1 MIKNLTIKNYAI
13 IENLSLDFND
23 RFEVFTGETGAG
35 KSIIIGALSYL
46 CGGRADSSIVARGK
60 DKCIIEGVFSV
71 SEHMRSCLEEAD
83 IDFEDELIVRR
94 VISAE
99 NRSSI
104 RVNERNVTLGF
115 LQELFSGEIDIHS
128 QHDNQYL
135 LKKQHHLELLDNYAG
150 LSEEKG
156 KYREIYRDLRKTE
169 EEYHQLLNSQYDERE
184 LDFLKFS
191 LDELT
196 KANLQPGEEEELK
209 KQEKRYKDFEKISA
223 NLTKAIDLYD
233 QSEGIDEKFYELAH
247 LLGNEDDELREIGQ
261 NLNDLY
267 YSLQDQIEH
276 LKQIYSHMDRDEI
289 DIDAIQER
297 IYHLQRLKRKYSL
310 DEEGLIAHISELE
323 EKIRAYENKE
333 EFVAQ
338 FEKKLFEKRK
348 KALDMA
354 ESISSQ
360 RKISALALERTI
372 EKEVGD
378 LMLPNVS
385 FKVDFQ
391 DKADLDANG
400 KDEVEFLISLNKGEQ
415 LKPLVKVASGG
426 ELSRLMIGL
435 KKIFIRLSP
444 VNLLVLDEIDT
455 GISGITADAVGYK
468 IAQIADQLQVIAIT
482 HLAQVAAYGDDHFYI
497 YKEDDSV
504 STHTHVDELDR
515 TQRIREL
522 ARITSSS
529 VSEASLKAAEEL
541 LDTAQKKKTA

>member
-46 CGGRADSSIVARGK
+46 CGGRADSSIVARNK
-60 DKCIIEGVFSV
+60 DKCIIEGVFSI
-71 SEHMRSCLEEAD
+71 SEHMRACLDEAD
-83 IDFEDELIVRR
+83 IDYEDELIVRR

-115 LQELFSGEIDIHS
+115 LQELFNGEIDIHS
-128 QHDNQYL
+128 QRDNQYL

-150 LSEEKG
+150 LAEEKG
-156 KYREIYRDLRKTE
+156 KYREIYRDYRQTE
-169 EEYHQLLNSQYDERE
+169 DEYKELLNSQYDERE
-184 LDFLKFS
+184 LEYLKFS
-191 LDELT
+191 LEELT
-196 KANLQPGEEEELK
+196 NAGLQPGEEEELK
-209 KQEKRYKDFEKISA
+209 KKEKRYKDFEKISA
-223 NLTKAIDLYD
+223 NLSKAIALYD
-233 QSEGIDEKFYELAH
+233 ETGGIDEKFYELAH
-247 LLGNEDDELREIGQ
+247 ILSGEDEEIREIGQ

-267 YSLQDQIEH
+267 YSLQDQVEK
-276 LKQIYSHMDRDEI
+276 LKQIYSHMDSD
-289 DIDAIQER
+289 DININAIQER
-297 IYHLQRLKRKYSL
+297 IYHLQRLKRKYNL
-310 DEEGLIAHISELE
+310 DEEGLINHIGELE

-333 EFVAQ
+333 EFVAE
-338 FEKKLFEKRK
+338 FEKKLAVKRQKANELADSMRK
-348 KALDMA
+348 KRQ
-354 ESISSQ
+354 SSA
-360 RKISALALERTI
+360 IELERTI

-391 DKADLDANG
+391 EKELDSNG
-400 KDEVEFLISLNKGEQ
+400 KDDVEFLISLNKGEE
-415 LKPLVKVASGG
+415 LKPLIKVASGG

-435 KKIFIRLSP
+435 KKIFIHLSP
-444 VNLLVLDEIDT
+444 VSLLVLDEIDT
-455 GISGITADAVGYK
+455 GISGVTADAVGQK

-482 HLAQVAAYGDDHFYI
+482 HLAQVAAYGDDHFFI
-497 YKEDDSV
+497 YKEDDSE

-515 TQRIREL
+515 KQRIREL

-541 LDTAQKKKTA
+541 LDTAQKKKA

>member
-46 CGGRADSSIVARGK
+46 CGGRADSSIVARNK
-60 DKCIIEGVFSV
+60 DKCIIEGVFSI
-71 SEHMRSCLEEAD
+71 SEHMRTCLDEAD
-83 IDFEDELIVRR
+83 IDYEDELIVRR

-115 LQELFSGEIDIHS
+115 LQELFNGEIDIHS
-128 QHDNQYL
+128 QRDNQYL

-150 LSEEKG
+150 LAEEKG
-156 KYREIYRDLRKTE
+156 KYREIYRDYRQTE
-169 EEYHQLLNSQYDERE
+169 DEYKELLNSQYDERE
-184 LDFLKFS
+184 LEYLKFS
-191 LDELT
+191 LEELT
-196 KANLQPGEEEELK
+196 NAGLQPGEEEELK
-209 KQEKRYKDFEKISA
+209 KKEKRYKDFEKISA
-223 NLTKAIDLYD
+223 NLSKAIALYD
-233 QSEGIDEKFYELAH
+233 ENGGIDEKFYELAH
-247 LLGNEDDELREIGQ
+247 ILSGEDEEIREIGQ

-267 YSLQDQIEH
+267 YSLQDQIEK
-276 LKQIYSHMDRDEI
+276 LKQIYSHMDSDDI
-289 DIDAIQER
+289 NIDAIQER
-297 IYHLQRLKRKYSL
+297 IYHLQRLKRKYNL
-310 DEEGLIAHISELE
+310 DEEGLINHIGELE

-333 EFVAQ
+333 EFVAE
-338 FEKKLFEKRK
+338 FEKKLAVKRQKANELADSMRK
-348 KALDMA
+348 KRQ
-354 ESISSQ
+354 SSA
-360 RKISALALERTI
+360 IELERTI

-391 DKADLDANG
+391 EKELDSNG
-400 KDEVEFLISLNKGEQ
+400 KDDVEFLISLNKGEE
-415 LKPLVKVASGG
+415 LKPLIKVASGG

-444 VNLLVLDEIDT
+444 VSLLVLDEIDT
-455 GISGITADAVGYK
+455 GISGVTADAVGQK

-482 HLAQVAAYGDDHFYI
+482 HLAQVAAYGDDHFFI
-497 YKEDDSV
+497 YKEDDSE

-515 TQRIREL
+515 KQRIREL

-541 LDTAQKKKTA
+541 LDTAQKKKA

>member
-46 CGGRADSSIVARGK
+46 CGGRADSSIVARNK
-60 DKCIIEGVFSV
+60 DKCIIEGVFSI
-71 SEHMRSCLEEAD
+71 SEHMRTCLDEAD
-83 IDFEDELIVRR
+83 IDYEDELIVRR

-115 LQELFSGEIDIHS
+115 LQELFNGEIDIHS
-128 QHDNQYL
+128 QRDNQYL

-150 LSEEKG
+150 LAEEKG
-156 KYREIYRDLRKTE
+156 KYREIYRDYRKTE
-169 EEYHQLLNSQYDERE
+169 DEYKELLNSQYDERE
-184 LDFLKFS
+184 LEYLKFS
-191 LDELT
+191 LEELT
-196 KANLQPGEEEELK
+196 NAGLQPGEEDELK
-209 KQEKRYKDFEKISA
+209 KKEKRYKDFEKISA
-223 NLTKAIDLYD
+223 NLSKAISLYD
-233 QSEGIDEKFYELAH
+233 ETGGIDEKFYELAH
-247 LLGNEDDELREIGQ
+247 MLSGEDEEIREIGQ

-267 YSLQDQIEH
+267 YSLQDQIEK
-276 LKQIYSHMDRDEI
+276 LEQIYSHMDSDDI
-289 DIDAIQER
+289 NIDAIQER

-310 DEEGLIAHISELE
+310 DEEGLINHIGELE

-333 EFVAQ
+333 EFVAE
-338 FEKKLFEKRK
+338 FEKKLAVKRQKANELADSMRK
-348 KALDMA
+348 KRQ
-354 ESISSQ
+354 S
-360 RKISALALERTI
+360 SALELERTI

-391 DKADLDANG
+391 EKDLDSNG
-400 KDEVEFLISLNKGEQ
+400 KDEVEFLISLNKGEE
-415 LKPLVKVASGG
+415 LKPLIKVASGG

-435 KKIFIRLSP
+435 KKIFIHLSP
-444 VNLLVLDEIDT
+444 VSLLVLDEIDT
-455 GISGITADAVGYK
+455 GISGVTADAVGQK

-482 HLAQVAAYGDDHFYI
+482 HLAQVAAYGDDHFFI
-497 YKEDDSV
+497 YKEDDSE

-515 TQRIREL
+515 KQRIREL

-541 LDTAQKKKTA
+541 LDTAQKKKA

>member
-46 CGGRADSSIVARGK
+46 CGGRADSSIVARNK
-60 DKCIIEGVFSV
+60 DKCIIEGVFSI
-71 SEHMRSCLEEAD
+71 SEHMRACLDEAD
-83 IDFEDELIVRR
+83 IDYEDELIVRR

-128 QHDNQYL
+128 QRDNQYL

-150 LSEEKG
+150 LAEEKG
-156 KYREIYRDLRKTE
+156 KYREIYRDYRQTE
-169 EEYHQLLNSQYDERE
+169 DEYKELLNSQYDERE
-184 LDFLKFS
+184 LEYLKFS
-191 LDELT
+191 LEELT
-196 KANLQPGEEEELK
+196 NAGLQPGEEEELK
-209 KQEKRYKDFEKISA
+209 KKEKRYKDFEKISA
-223 NLTKAIDLYD
+223 NLSKAIALYD
-233 QSEGIDEKFYELAH
+233 ETGGIDEKFYELAH
-247 LLGNEDDELREIGQ
+247 ILSGEDEEIREIGQ

-267 YSLQDQIEH
+267 YSLQDQVEK
-276 LKQIYSHMDRDEI
+276 LKQIYSHMDSDDI
-289 DIDAIQER
+289 NIDAIQER
-297 IYHLQRLKRKYSL
+297 IYHLQRLKRKYNL
-310 DEEGLIAHISELE
+310 DEEGLINHIGELE

-333 EFVAQ
+333 EFIAE
-338 FEKKLFEKRK
+338 FEKKLAVKRQKANELADSMRK
-348 KALDMA
+348 KRQ
-354 ESISSQ
+354 SSA
-360 RKISALALERTI
+360 IELERTI
-372 EKEVGD
+372 EKEVGV

-391 DKADLDANG
+391 EKELDSNG
-400 KDEVEFLISLNKGEQ
+400 KDDVEFLISLNKGEE
-415 LKPLVKVASGG
+415 LKPLIKVASGG

-435 KKIFIRLSP
+435 KKIFIHLSP
-444 VNLLVLDEIDT
+444 VSLLVLDEIDT
-455 GISGITADAVGYK
+455 GISGVTADAVGQK

-482 HLAQVAAYGDDHFYI
+482 HLAQVAAYGDDHFFI
-497 YKEDDSV
+497 YKEDDSE

-515 TQRIREL
+515 KQRIHEL

-541 LDTAQKKKTA
+541 LDTAQKKKA